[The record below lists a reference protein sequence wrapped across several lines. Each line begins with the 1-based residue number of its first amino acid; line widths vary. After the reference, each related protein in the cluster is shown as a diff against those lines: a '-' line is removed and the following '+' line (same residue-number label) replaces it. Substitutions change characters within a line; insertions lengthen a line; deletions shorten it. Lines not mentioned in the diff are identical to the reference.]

1 MAKRG
6 TALTAAQVILLAAN
20 DLDQLRRSDFTEWEL
35 TIAAWT
41 RDRNRFGLRGFE
53 DAHPDHKRVMME
65 IMGQSKKDNPI
76 RRGFLQKTRANYYR
90 VTDLGRAEAA
100 FLSGSRST
108 EEHISVKS
116 PQIIY
121 NAIKPFTES
130 RAFQAW
136 LLDPEEPRSWLGASV
151 FLGIG
156 RNTANEL
163 NDRIRALRHAITQT
177 ERWCA
182 ESGRAE
188 IRTGSAAGEKAISL
202 EEIKRL
208 PEFLAVLESRFAR
221 QMAALRQRD

>member
-20 DLDQLRRSDFTEWEL
+20 DLDRSKRSDFTEWEL
-35 TIAAWT
+35 TIAAWS

-53 DAHPDHKRVMME
+53 EAHPDHKRVMME

-90 VTDLGRAEAA
+90 ITDLGRAEAA
-100 FLSGSRST
+100 LISGVRSDADRP
-108 EEHISVKS
+108 SAKS
-116 PQIIY
+116 PQVIY
-121 NAIKPFTES
+121 NAIKPFIES
-130 RAFQAW
+130 RAFQTW
-136 LLDPEEPRSWLGASV
+136 LSDPEEPRSWLGASV
-151 FLGIG
+151 FLGLA

-163 NDRIRALRHAITQT
+163 NDRIRALRHAVAQT

-182 ESGRAE
+182 ESGRTE
-188 IRTGSAAGEKAISL
+188 IRSGSAAGEKAISL
-202 EEIKRL
+202 AEIQRL
-208 PEFLAVLESRFAR
+208 PEFLSMIEQRFGR